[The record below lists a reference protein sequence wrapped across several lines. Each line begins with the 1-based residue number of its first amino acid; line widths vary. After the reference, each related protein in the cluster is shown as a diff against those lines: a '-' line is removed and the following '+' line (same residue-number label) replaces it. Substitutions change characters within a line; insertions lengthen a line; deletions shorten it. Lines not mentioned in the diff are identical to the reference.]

1 MTAVLRSD
9 DGTTIELEVHRWHGD
24 IDEVERA
31 LLLSLPAPVLD
42 IGCGPGRVAAA
53 LAEAG
58 RIALGIDAEPSAVAV
73 ALGRGA
79 PALERSVFDPLPG
92 EGRWRSALLLDGNIG
107 IGGDPVRLLSR
118 VAELLAPGGCV
129 VAEVLS
135 PHFSTERLTVRVE
148 DPGGAAAGPWFPWAR
163 VAAFDFAG
171 LAREAGLQPAG
182 AKSLGGRWFAV
193 ATRP

>member
-1 MTAVLRSD
+1 MTTVLRSD
-9 DGTTIELEVHRWHGD
+9 DGTTFELDVHRWHGE

-31 LLLSLPAPVLD
+31 LLSSLPAPVLD

-53 LAEAG
+53 LAATG
-58 RIALGIDAEPSAVAV
+58 RIALGIDPEPGAVAA

-118 VAELLAPGGCV
+118 VAELLAPGGYV

-135 PHFSTERLTVRVE
+135 PHASTERLTVRVE
-148 DPGGAAAGPWFPWAR
+148 DLDGEATGPWFPWAR

-171 LAREAGLQPAG
+171 IARESGLRPAG
-182 AKSLGGRWFAV
+182 ARALGGRWFAV